1 MRKVISVALPKGG
14 VGKTTTAV
22 NLAASLAVAEKR
34 VLLIDADPSGTC
46 AIYLG
51 IDPEKTP
58 GSLHEVLSFT
68 KRISQVVSKT
78 QIDNLDFIPA
88 GEPSY
93 QNEDR
98 VARLTGNLNLF
109 SNMLHHELG
118 EYDYII
124 IDCPPYLKGFTT
136 IALIASTSVIVPMRA
151 GQFSL
156 NALKRMV
163 EHIKWVRA
171 NYNQILKIEGILLTM
186 YEANTKVWT
195 MTRADL
201 EKDLGPFLFKT
212 SIPRSSALTVSEF
225 HGKPAVLYDA
235 KSKGSAAYMSLAME
249 VLEKDMGITRPVSIN
264 SNQ

>member
-1 MRKVISVALPKGG
+1 MRKIISVALPKGG

-51 IDPEKTP
+51 VNTENTP
-58 GSLHEVLSFT
+58 GSLYDVLSFT

-78 QIDNLDFIPA
+78 QLDNLDFIPA

-93 QNEDR
+93 QSEDR
-98 VARLTGNLNLF
+98 ISRLTGNINLL
-109 SNMLHHELG
+109 SNMFHYELT
-118 EYDYII
+118 EYDYVI

-136 IALIASTSVIVPMRA
+136 IALIASQSVIVPMRA

-163 EHIKWVRA
+163 DHIKWVRS
-171 NYNQILKIEGILLTM
+171 NYNHHLRIEGILLTM
-186 YEANTKVWT
+186 YEPNTKVWT
-195 MTRADL
+195 MTRQDL
-201 EKDLGPFLFKT
+201 EVELGPFLFNT
-212 SIPRSSALTVSEF
+212 SIPRSSVLTVSEF

-235 KSKGSAAYMSLAME
+235 RARGAAAYMNLAME
-249 VLEKDMGITRPVSIN
+249 ILERDMGVKRPVVSV
-264 SNQ
+264 